1 MSHVNWLCHNVKI
14 TGLYRRI
21 SSLLSGSFAKETYH
35 LKEPTSRSR
44 SIFPR
49 HTQSRL
55 FFTRAVWIGH
65 VPHELVMSHMKVSY
79 HIKET
84 TQHTKETSLYIC
96 MRHVTCELVM
106 SPMSASYHTCLWVRR
121 FRRFR
126 FVHMDESFYI
136 YINQSCHMCLKVL
149 LREHGSYFAH
159 LSITSRMKE
168 SCHVWMRHVT
178 CERVTSHMKESCH
191 IWMCH
196 VTYVCRFYCVNDEVM
211 SRMLE
216 WSHVSHESCHVWI
229 RHVTYVCGFSGFAGS
244 GSFVWMSHVTY
255 IWMRHV
261 TYSCS
266 FYCGNEQ
273 VMSRMLESRH
283 IWRSRVTYECV
294 MSHMSAGSTAWTRE
308 SYDIW
313 MSHVTCKWVMSHM
326 NVMSHV
332 NESWHMWM
340 NHVTYEFES

>member
-65 VPHELVMSHMKVSY
+65 VPHELVMSHMKVSC

-126 FVHMDESFYI
+126 FAHMDESFYI
-136 YINQSCHMCLKVL
+136 YINQSCHMCRKVL
-149 LREHGSYFAH
+149 MREHGSYFAH
-159 LSITSRMKE
+159 FSITSRMKE
-168 SCHVWMRHVT
+168 SCH
-178 CERVTSHMKESCH
+178 
-191 IWMCH
+191 
-196 VTYVCRFYCVNDEVM
+196 
-211 SRMLE
+211 
-216 WSHVSHESCHVWI
+216 
-229 RHVTYVCGFSGFAGS
+229 
-244 GSFVWMSHVTY
+244 

-261 TYSCS
+261 TY
-266 FYCGNEQ
+266 E
-273 VMSRMLESRH
+273 
-283 IWRSRVTYECV
+283 RVT
-294 MSHMSAGSTAWTRE
+294 
-308 SYDIW
+308 
-313 MSHVTCKWVMSHM
+313 SHM
-326 NVMSHV
+326 N
-332 NESWHMWM
+332 ESCHTHTGPRERHQSAESSYRWM
-340 NHVTYEFES
+340 RHVTYGYVTSHMNESCHTHRVKGETRKSPIPVGRVIRYNVCNTSQQKIRHVTRKRAL